1 VREAID
7 PVNVSPRASFGIFL
21 LALFLL
27 LAIMSYQ
34 ITDGKTGRTVLGAV
48 LFRIF
53 SPVQLFAHS
62 GTSGISDAVRTYFSL
77 VETNKENAVLRKE
90 VSELRI
96 KLATVGEQTRENERL
111 RKILDLHDKVQY
123 ELIVGEIVGR
133 DAKSPVSDT
142 IVVNRG
148 TRQGIKREM
157 PVVTPDGIVGIT
169 MNADVL
175 TSKVQLITDAS
186 ASVGAM
192 LASSRVAG
200 ILSGLGGGRCVLHYL
215 PLNAI
220 FKKGDLVNTSGQDGI
235 FPIGLP
241 IGRVTTQINESSL
254 YKSVEIAPFPNFSSL
269 EEVVF
274 LSAHVPVNTTSDAS
288 VTQDK

>member
-1 VREAID
+1 
-7 PVNVSPRASFGIFL
+7 
-21 LALFLL
+21 
-27 LAIMSYQ
+27 M
-34 ITDGKTGRTVLGAV
+34 
-48 LFRIF
+48 
-53 SPVQLFAHS
+53 
-62 GTSGISDAVRTYFSL
+62 
-77 VETNKENAVLRKE
+77 RKE

-169 MNADVL
+169 MNADVR

-288 VTQDK
+288 VTQDKWNS